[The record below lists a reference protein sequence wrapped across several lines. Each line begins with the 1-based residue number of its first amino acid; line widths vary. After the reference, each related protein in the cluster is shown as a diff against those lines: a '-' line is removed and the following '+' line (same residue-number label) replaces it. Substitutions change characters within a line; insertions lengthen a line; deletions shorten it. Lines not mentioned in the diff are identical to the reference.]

1 MLRLSARCQP
11 SLEAADEDAE
21 NLWERKT
28 GVQLIPLTVQTT
40 GRYAP
45 LDMSCPANSIFI
57 PASLWPNAGIHIS
70 E

>member
-1 MLRLSARCQP
+1 M
-11 SLEAADEDAE
+11 EAADEDAE

-40 GRYAP
+40 GRCAP

-57 PASLWPNAGIHIS
+57 PASL
-70 E
+70 